1 MRFEGGAERES
12 LDNLTRANV
21 IKQTTSLKGGVPML
35 LPGITLNTAPTDYNT
50 FKSLRIQQFDGTN
63 WTPIGEAIYAE

>member
-35 LPGITLNTAPTDYNT
+35 LPGITLNTAPTDYNA